1 MGILDKL
8 FGAIKTAADQAK
20 KEIATAANALE
31 GAAGKLE
38 DAVED
43 ECIGLDTAMQQSS
56 GGAGR
61 GGKGY
66 WDKVP
71 AEPNQYNSGLGYR
84 EYFELIFR
92 ESFPEYDLSFEE
104 AESHPSTIV
113 TFTNAGAKALVVELM
128 SEKTSAKMLRWRC
141 ENEGVP
147 YLRFYYDHWG
157 WWNEK
162 GYVIERASKALG
174 E

>member
-8 FGAIKTAADQAK
+8 FGAIKTVADQAK
-20 KEIATAANALE
+20 TEIENAANTLD

-43 ECIGLDTAMQQSS
+43 ECIGLDTAMQQ
-56 GGAGR
+56 GEQHEG
-61 GGKGY
+61 GY
-66 WDKVP
+66 WDNIP
-71 AEPNQYNSGLGYR
+71 SRENQYNSGLDYR

-92 ESFPEYDLSFEE
+92 ENFPEYDISFEE
-104 AESHPSTIV
+104 AGNRPSTIV

-141 ENEGVP
+141 EKEGVP

-162 GYVIERASKALG
+162 SYVIERTAKALG
-174 E
+174 R